1 MAQVSVKYNPY
12 RLLTEIKLNG
22 QTVQEDSELYKLT
35 KGKRLQEWVSEFPE
49 KLREAANSMSF
60 SLEFHGTDLDWDDF
74 EDAFQQAEKE
84 GVVKV
89 ENMSY
94 VAPKRSVDEVQE
106 KIVEVFK
113 DLQEG
118 PVDAFRTEKLQ
129 RVFDDVNNTI
139 FPVNVIATM
148 SSGKSTLINALLCNK
163 LMPSKNEACTA
174 TITEILDTDST
185 DGFSAVA
192 YDAEDRVVKEIPVL
206 TYEEMDALNISE
218 QVSRIEAK
226 GNIPFLDA
234 KNMALELVD
243 TPGPNNAQNQEHRNT
258 TYRAINNS
266 ANNLILYV
274 LNATQMSTNDD
285 ADLLQYVSKQ
295 IREGGKQMRDRF
307 LFVVNKMDQFNPE
320 EESIEEAIQSAKNY
334 LARYGIQNPQIFP
347 CSAFVALNI
356 RTYLNKIDINNSN
369 LPDVLIQAFSMPA
382 AARNT
387 LSSIINLTK
396 YPSMHLER
404 YSTLS
409 PSAQQV
415 LELRLKKAVERGDI
429 KEQALIHSGICS
441 IEAAITAYVKKYAA
455 TRKVK
460 DLVETFENILESS
473 KVLATIKNEVVSNKK
488 AAEACAKRA
497 EAVQQKIDD
506 GKEAAAFKAE
516 IDKLD
521 PMPDIIKK
529 GTELAAEA
537 NRKSSKVFDPYGQ
550 FITNKEEA
558 ARLILQFA
566 NTSCDAMAEM
576 TSDLEELIQ
585 EKIIDAS
592 NHLMQEYQASLEDF
606 DKETNKGNLEFKT
619 FDLIKGELEKMR
631 ETVRRMS
638 VKDVAYDTV
647 NELGET
653 TYEEKRYWEK
663 VGEEEEEI
671 LVGTH
676 EEKVGTKKVWKGRH
690 EENTGI
696 TQMVR
701 NPDKRWWKLL
711 TPRYIAQEVKE
722 WVDDFEEED
731 VYMTVKD
738 FKTVTKDILEER
750 VEKNEKFSIKTSD
763 IQTKLTRVLRRSLE
777 DGLKN
782 ATDYAYKEVDS
793 LKEQFK
799 EQFDRLDQAI
809 KEKYK
814 ELAKWSEQKKVSQEE
829 LVENQKT
836 LDWLNA
842 NVDEINEILNI

>member
-129 RVFDDVNNTI
+129 RVFNDVNNTI

-266 ANNLILYV
+266 SNNLILYV

-295 IREGGKQMRDRF
+295 IHEGGKQMRDRF

-320 EESIEEAIQSAKNY
+320 EESIEKAVQSARNY
-334 LARYGIQNPQIFP
+334 LARYGIQDPQLFP

-356 RTYLNKIDINNSN
+356 RTYFKNIDIDKLSR
-369 LPDVLIQAFSMPA
+369 AEERKMPI
-382 AARNT
+382 AARDT
-387 LSSIINLTK
+387 LPMIDKLVD
-396 YPSMHLER
+396 YECMHLEK

-415 LELRLKKAVERGDI
+415 LELRLQKAVEQGDI

-460 DLVETFENILESS
+460 DLVETFENILESN

-537 NRKSSKVFDPYGQ
+537 NRKSSKVFDPYGDL
-550 FITNKEEA
+550 ITDREEA

-566 NTSCDAMAEM
+566 NASCDAMAEM

-631 ETVRRMS
+631 ETVRRMG
-638 VKDVAYDTV
+638 VKDIAYDTV

-690 EENTGI
+690 EENTGEI
-696 TQMVR
+696 QMVR

-738 FKTVTKDILEER
+738 FKTVTKDVLEER

-763 IQTKLTRVLRRSLE
+763 IQTKLTSVLRRSLE

-782 ATDYAYKEVDS
+782 ATDYACKEVNS
-793 LKEQFK
+793 LKKQFK

-829 LVENQKT
+829 LVENQKI
-836 LDWLNA
+836 LDWLND
-842 NVDEINEILNI
+842 NIDEINEILNI